1 MKPFSDWTQ
10 EIAERN
16 NMEPEPDPTDA
27 AGDGMGYACEHYGYV
42 TCPHCGYDVVALDYS
57 QHLHE
62 KHADVYGEPAGGDAT
77 VNSIIM
83 KHNHILRDLKD
94 D

>member
-42 TCPHCGYDVVALDYS
+42 TCPHCGYDFVAHDYA
-57 QHLHE
+57 QHLMD
-62 KHADVYGEPAGGDAT
+62 KHSVNFWEGIWRGEA
-77 VNSIIM
+77 VNNINANNI
-83 KHNHILRDLKD
+83 ILRELQD

>member
-42 TCPHCGYDVVALDYS
+42 TCPHCGYDFVALDYS
-57 QHLHE
+57 KHLAE
-62 KHADVYGEPAGGDAT
+62 KHYVEM
-77 VNSIIM
+77 NILQ
-83 KHNHILRDLKD
+83 HNNILRGLRNE
-94 D
+94 

>member
-42 TCPHCGYDVVALDYS
+42 TCPHCGYDVVALDYAE
-57 QHLHE
+57 HLYQ
-62 KHADVYGEPAGGDAT
+62 KHAA
-77 VNSIIM
+77 NNIRSN
-83 KHNHILRDLKD
+83 NHILRELQD